1 MKLRIYLVYNHDGV
15 GAITDSVVLE
25 GEHED
30 LVKQAA
36 LVVEQRKP
44 DDHWSEEIK

>member
-1 MKLRIYLVYNHDGV
+1 MKMCIYLIHNHDGV
-15 GAITDSVVLE
+15 GEVTDFVMLE

-36 LVVEQRKP
+36 LVIEQRKP
-44 DDHWSEEIK
+44 DDYWSEEIK